1 MKGNYPEIEAKMD
14 KALTFLL
21 EEFATIRVGR
31 ANASVLDKITV
42 DYYGV
47 MTPVAQISA
56 ISTPD
61 PKTLMIQPWDASML
75 KAIEKA
81 ILSSDLGINPQNDGK
96 SLRLSFPPLTEDRR
110 KELTKTVAKKAEDAK
125 IGVRAVRRD
134 AVEKFKEQKKKS
146 EITEDDL
153 KIIEKDIQDL
163 TDNKIKEIDGM
174 TEKKNRE
181 IMEM

>member
-1 MKGNYPEIEAKMD
+1 MKGKYPEIESKMD
-14 KALTFLL
+14 KALAFLL

-56 ISTPD
+56 TSTPD
-61 PKTLMIQPWDASML
+61 PKTLMVQPWDTSLL

-81 ILSSDLGINPQNDGK
+81 ILASDLGINPQNDGK
-96 SLRLSFPPLTEDRR
+96 SIRLNFPPLTEDRR
-110 KELTKTVAKKAEDAK
+110 KELTKTVAKKAEEAK
-125 IGVRAVRRD
+125 VVIRSIRRD

-146 EITEDDL
+146 EVTEDDL
-153 KIIEKDIQDL
+153 KIMEKDSQEM
-163 TDNKIKEIDGM
+163 TDSKIKEIDAM
-174 TEKKNRE
+174 TEKKDKE